1 MGHDAR
7 LDRWRAI
14 SSSEIEID
22 ENLCVIIRPD
32 RRADRTRA
40 HRFLSLQNEKKA
52 TALVDEIDR
61 IIRSEGGK
69 A

>member
-1 MGHDAR
+1 M
-7 LDRWRAI
+7 

-22 ENLCVIIRPD
+22 ENLCVIIRPA
-32 RRADRTRA
+32 RRADRKRA
-40 HRFLSLQNEKKA
+40 HRFLSLQNELKKA